1 MRPDPS
7 IDPALQARRQRARR
21 TAWWLAAI
29 ALAVYAGFLLLGLP
43 GR

>member
-1 MRPDPS
+1 MRPDPAN
-7 IDPALQARRQRARR
+7 DPALQARRRRARR

-29 ALAVYAGFLLLGLP
+29 ALAVYAGFMLSSMP